1 MTDNGQESLFA
12 RGDGRGSSPLADR
25 MRPRT
30 LAEFVGQGHLLG
42 PDSMLQRAIEMDEVG
57 SMVFWGPPG
66 SGKTTLARIIAGATK
81 ARFVAFSAV
90 TSGIPEI
97 RKIIRSMEQ
106 DHHLYG
112 RRSILFVDELHRFN
126 KAQQDAFLPHIE
138 RGTVIL
144 IGATTENPSF
154 ELNAALLSRCRV
166 YTLNR
171 LGVEDLEVIID
182 RAVADEARGLGGLSA
197 DIDPRAREFLAHT
210 ADGDARVAL
219 NALEVA
225 AQSVPPGEDGS
236 RRIDLRTIAE
246 ALQSKPLVYDKSGEE
261 HYNLLS
267 ALHKSL
273 RSSDPDAGLYWLARM
288 LEGGEDPLIIA
299 RRLIRFAS
307 EDVGN
312 ADPQAL
318 GLAIA
323 AKEAVH
329 FNGLPEADLAL
340 AQAVVYLALA
350 PKSNAIDVA
359 YGEAKRDAREH
370 GSLPVPLNI
379 RNAPT
384 RLMKELGYGEGYRH
398 AHDFEDAV
406 VDQQLFPEDLG
417 PKTYYR
423 PVDRGFEREMA
434 KRLEWWKKMRSG
446 DRAARRRGDRAIESG
461 RDPERG

>member
-1 MTDNGQESLFA
+1 MTDNDQASLFE

-30 LAEFVGQGHLLG
+30 LDEFVGQEHLLG
-42 PDSMLQRAIEMDEVG
+42 PDSVLRKAIESDEIT
-57 SMVFWGPPG
+57 SLVFWGPPG
-66 SGKTTLARIIAGATK
+66 SGKTTLARIIAGSTE

-97 RKIIRSMEQ
+97 RKIIRSMEA

-138 RGTVIL
+138 RGAVVL

-166 YTLNR
+166 YTLDR
-171 LGVEDLEVIID
+171 LSVEDIKTVVD
-182 RAVADEARGLGGLSA
+182 RAISDESRGLGSRPVEVDSDA
-197 DIDPRAREFLAHT
+197 AEFLAHT

-225 AQSVPPGEDGS
+225 AQSITPAEDGT
-236 RRIDLRTIAE
+236 RKIDIHVIAE
-246 ALQSKPLVYDKSGEE
+246 ALQSRPLVYDKSGEG

-267 ALHKSL
+267 ALHKTV

-299 RRLIRFAS
+299 RRLIRIAS

-318 GLAIA
+318 PLAIA
-323 AKEAVH
+323 AKDAVH

-340 AQAVVYLALA
+340 AQTIVYLALA
-350 PKSNAIDVA
+350 PKSDAIYTA
-359 YGEAKRDAREH
+359 YTEAREDAREH
-370 GSLPVPLNI
+370 GSLPPPLNI

-384 RLMKELGYGEGYRH
+384 RLMKKLGYGKGYQH

-406 VDQQLFPEDLG
+406 VDQPTFPEEMG
-417 PKTYYR
+417 ARTYYR
-423 PVDRGFEREMA
+423 PVDRGFEREMK
-434 KRLEWWKKMRSG
+434 KRLEWWKK
-446 DRAARRRGDRAIESG
+446 RRGGNKATR
-461 RDPERG
+461 

>member
-1 MTDNGQESLFA
+1 MTNNDQASLFE

-30 LAEFVGQGHLLG
+30 LDEFIGQEHLLAPG
-42 PDSMLQRAIEMDEVG
+42 SMLRTSIESDEIS

-66 SGKTTLARIIAGATK
+66 TGKTTLARIIAGVTK

-97 RKIIRSMEQ
+97 RKIIRSMEA
-106 DHHLYG
+106 DHRLYG

-138 RGTVIL
+138 SGTVIL

-166 YTLNR
+166 YTLGR
-171 LGVEDLEVIID
+171 LSVEDLKTVVD
-182 RAVADEARGLGGLSA
+182 RAVSDESRGLGSRPIEVDHDA
-197 DIDPRAREFLAHT
+197 VEFLTHT

-225 AQSVPPGEDGS
+225 ARSVVPAEGGILKINT
-236 RRIDLRTIAE
+236 RVIAE
-246 ALQSKPLVYDKSGEE
+246 ALQSRPPVYDKSGEG

-267 ALHKSL
+267 ALHKTV
-273 RSSDPDAGLYWLARM
+273 RSSDPDAALYWLARM

-299 RRLIRFAS
+299 RRLIRIAS

-318 GLAIA
+318 PLAVA
-323 AKEAVH
+323 TKEAVH

-340 AQAVVYLALA
+340 AQTVVYLALA
-350 PKSNAIDVA
+350 PKSDAIYSA
-359 YGEAKRDAREH
+359 YREAQKDAREH
-370 GSLPVPLNI
+370 GSLPPPLNI

-384 RLMKELGYGEGYRH
+384 RLMKGLGYGKGYQH

-406 VDQQLFPEDLG
+406 VDQQTFPEEMG
-417 PKTYYR
+417 ERTYYR
-423 PVDRGFEREMA
+423 PVDRGFEREMK
-434 KRLEWWKKMRSG
+434 KRLEWWKTRRKG
-446 DRAARRRGDRAIESG
+446 ERAKGRKGEES
-461 RDPERG
+461 